1 MKSLFITGEASGDLH
16 AFNLIRSLKHI
27 NPEIQFIGIG
37 GEKMTEVGV
46 RIIYPAKAISVIG
59 FSEVIGKIPYI
70 REARQEVSRIVKKE
84 RIDFAVTIDFPGF
97 NIPVAKHLYNNG
109 IPVFYFITPQVWAWG
124 GWRIRQLQKYFKH
137 LFVILPFE
145 EKFFAYKS
153 INASFLGNPLLDIA
167 IAPGELKRSDLP
179 DAEPLVSLLPGS
191 RESEIKRIF
200 APMLGAYRLFQKKY
214 PKSAA
219 VVALHNEKLLPLA
232 KNVGGN
238 LLENIPIFCGKTYDI
253 LHLCNIAV
261 VTSGTAT
268 IEAGIFNTPMVIVYK
283 LSFLSWI
290 IARLLARVEHFG
302 LINLIFSKEVVPELI
317 QREVTPKNICSS
329 LEKVYMN
336 REEISKNFGEL
347 KQKLGSK
354 GCYDRLAHSLLSMV

>member
-124 GWRIRQLQKYFKH
+124 GWRIKQLQKYFKH

-145 EKFFAYKS
+145 EKFLACKS

-167 IAPGELKRSDLP
+167 IAPRELKR
-179 DAEPLVSLLPGS
+179 G
-191 RESEIKRIF
+191 
-200 APMLGAYRLFQKKY
+200 
-214 PKSAA
+214 
-219 VVALHNEKLLPLA
+219 
-232 KNVGGN
+232 
-238 LLENIPIFCGKTYDI
+238 
-253 LHLCNIAV
+253 
-261 VTSGTAT
+261 
-268 IEAGIFNTPMVIVYK
+268 
-283 LSFLSWI
+283 
-290 IARLLARVEHFG
+290 
-302 LINLIFSKEVVPELI
+302 
-317 QREVTPKNICSS
+317 
-329 LEKVYMN
+329 
-336 REEISKNFGEL
+336 
-347 KQKLGSK
+347 
-354 GCYDRLAHSLLSMV
+354 